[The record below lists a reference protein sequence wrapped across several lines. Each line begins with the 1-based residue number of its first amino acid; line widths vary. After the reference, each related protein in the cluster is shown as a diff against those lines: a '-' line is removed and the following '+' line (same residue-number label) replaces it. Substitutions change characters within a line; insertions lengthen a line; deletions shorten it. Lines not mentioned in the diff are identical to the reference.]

1 MNIMKEQVIKF
12 RMYSKRHDLEETKR
26 ASFSLLM
33 TMKTRSDLN
42 LDRKL
47 QG

>member
-1 MNIMKEQVIKF
+1 MNIMKEQMIKF
-12 RMYSKRHDLEETKR
+12 RMYSKRHELEETKR
-26 ASFSLLM
+26 ATFSLLM
-33 TMKTRSDLN
+33 TMKTRNALN